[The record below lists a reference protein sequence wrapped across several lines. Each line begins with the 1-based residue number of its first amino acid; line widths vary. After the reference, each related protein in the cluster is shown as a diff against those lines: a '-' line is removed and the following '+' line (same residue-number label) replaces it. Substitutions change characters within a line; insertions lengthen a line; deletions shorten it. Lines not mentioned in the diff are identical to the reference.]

1 MTPPPLH
8 FLCVSRFFKGGDFLT
23 ACKAAGNRVYLLTSS
38 KLKHEHWPWDDID
51 EVFYIDEDAQG
62 NWNMDHVIRGLAFKM
77 RALRLDRLVS
87 LDDFDVENTARLR
100 EHFRIP
106 GMGTTTANY
115 FRDKL
120 AMRIRAQ
127 EAGIPVPVFTP
138 LFHDADIQ
146 AYVERVPAPWLIKP
160 RSAASARGI
169 QKIHS
174 AGELWAALEQL
185 GDQRHTHL
193 LEQFAPGDVYHVD
206 GLNLG
211 GKVIFARTSQY
222 LDTPFEV
229 SHGGGIFRSHTVDFG
244 GKDDKALQKM
254 NAAVMKAFGM
264 QYSAS
269 HTEFIRGREDG
280 QYYFLETS
288 SRVGGAHLA
297 EMVEVSSGINL
308 WGEWARIESAV
319 ARGEAYALPEVRND
333 HAGIVVSLS
342 RYLHPDT
349 SPFDDPEIAWRMNK
363 EWHIGLILRSPARQR
378 ILDLLKD
385 YTARIAQAYHASL
398 PAEEAPRG

>member
-1 MTPPPLH
+1 MSTPSLN
-8 FLCVSRFFKGGDFLT
+8 FLCVSRFFKGNDFLT

-38 KLKHEHWPWDDID
+38 QHKQEPWAWEDIE
-51 EVFYIDEDAQG
+51 EVFYMDEDADG
-62 NWNMDHVIRGLAFKM
+62 NWNMDHVIKGLAFKM
-77 RALRLDRLVS
+77 RSLRFDRLVS

-100 EHFRIP
+100 EYFRIP
-106 GMGTTTANY
+106 GMGDTTARY

-120 AMRIRAQ
+120 AMRIKAQ
-127 EAGIPVPVFTP
+127 EAGIRVPAFTS

-174 AGELWAALEQL
+174 AEALWAALDQL
-185 GDQRHTHL
+185 GDQRDRHL

-222 LDTPFEV
+222 LDTPFDV
-229 SHGGGIFRSHTVDFG
+229 SHSGGIFRSHTVAFG
-244 GKDDKALQKM
+244 SEDDKALRKM
-254 NAAVMKAFGM
+254 NEQVMKAFGM

-269 HTEFIRGREDG
+269 HTEFIRGKADG

-288 SRVGGAHLA
+288 SRVGGANLA

-308 WGEWARIESAV
+308 WGEWARIESAI
-319 ARGEAYALPEVRND
+319 ARGETYQLPKVRKD

-342 RYLHPDT
+342 RYAHPDT
-349 SPFDDPEIAWRMNK
+349 SSFTDPEICWRMNK
-363 EWHIGLILRSPARQR
+363 KWHIGLIVQSPSRER
-378 ILDLLKD
+378 ILELLAG
-385 YTARIAQAYHASL
+385 YTERIAREYHASL